1 MKKKLLATAMMCF
14 VMMSAQAQIYG
25 YDDYVRMPTMDL
37 NDPGIMNMA
46 IRAQAEA
53 AARQQ
58 EMAARRQE
66 MFRFYA
72 SRALEAHKAQRWYDV
87 IENATQA
94 ISIEPIGLIFVTRG
108 EAYEALGYYKEAI
121 TMARLLVLRR
131 AIRIPS
137 ETQPPS
143 SVAPTRIPVSGV
155 GNSLIAGQ

>member
-37 NDPGIMNMA
+37 YDPGIMNMA

-94 ISIEPIGLIFVTRG
+94 ISIEPIGLVFVTRG
-108 EAYEALGYYKEAI
+108 EAYEALGYYKEA
-121 TMARLLVLRR
+121 L
-131 AIRIPS
+131 
-137 ETQPPS
+137 
-143 SVAPTRIPVSGV
+143 
-155 GNSLIAGQ
+155 NDYKAGKRDNCPEAATAYNALKAKMKEMKKKK

>member
-14 VMMSAQAQIYG
+14 VMMSAQAQVYG

-37 NDPGIMNMA
+37 YDPGIMNMA

-72 SRALEAHKAQRWYDV
+72 SRALEAQKAQRWYDV

-94 ISIEPIGLIFVTRG
+94 ISIEPIGLVFVTRG
-108 EAYEALGYYKEAI
+108 EAYEALGYYKEA
-121 TMARLLVLRR
+121 L
-131 AIRIPS
+131 
-137 ETQPPS
+137 
-143 SVAPTRIPVSGV
+143 
-155 GNSLIAGQ
+155 NDYKAGKRDNCPEAATAYNALKAKMKEMKKKK

>member
-14 VMMSAQAQIYG
+14 VMMSAQAQVYG

-37 NDPGIMNMA
+37 YDPGVMNMA

-72 SRALEAHKAQRWYDV
+72 SRALEAQKAQRWYDV

-108 EAYEALGYYKEAI
+108 EAYEALGYYKEA
-121 TMARLLVLRR
+121 L
-131 AIRIPS
+131 
-137 ETQPPS
+137 
-143 SVAPTRIPVSGV
+143 
-155 GNSLIAGQ
+155 NDYKAGKRDNCPEAATAYNALKAKMKEMKKKK

>member
-37 NDPGIMNMA
+37 YDPGVMNMA

-94 ISIEPIGLIFVTRG
+94 ISIEPIGLVFVTRG
-108 EAYEALGYYKEAI
+108 EAYEALGYYKEA
-121 TMARLLVLRR
+121 L
-131 AIRIPS
+131 
-137 ETQPPS
+137 
-143 SVAPTRIPVSGV
+143 
-155 GNSLIAGQ
+155 NDYKAGKRDNCPEAATAYNALKAKMKEMKKKK

>member
-37 NDPGIMNMA
+37 YDPGVMNMA

-108 EAYEALGYYKEAI
+108 EAYEALGYYKEA
-121 TMARLLVLRR
+121 L
-131 AIRIPS
+131 
-137 ETQPPS
+137 
-143 SVAPTRIPVSGV
+143 
-155 GNSLIAGQ
+155 NDYKAGKRDNCPEAATAYNALKAKMKEMKKKK

>member
-14 VMMSAQAQIYG
+14 VMMSAQAQVYG

-37 NDPGIMNMA
+37 YDPGVMNMA

-58 EMAARRQE
+58 EMIARRQE

-72 SRALEAHKAQRWYDV
+72 SRALEAQKAQRWYDV

-94 ISIEPIGLIFVTRG
+94 ISIEPIGLVFVTRG
-108 EAYEALGYYKEAI
+108 EAYEALGYYKEA
-121 TMARLLVLRR
+121 L
-131 AIRIPS
+131 
-137 ETQPPS
+137 
-143 SVAPTRIPVSGV
+143 
-155 GNSLIAGQ
+155 NDYKAGKRDNCPEAATAYNALKAKMKEMKKKK

>member
-14 VMMSAQAQIYG
+14 VMMSAQAQYG

-37 NDPGIMNMA
+37 YDPGVMNMA

-72 SRALEAHKAQRWYDV
+72 SRALEAQKAQRWYDV

-94 ISIEPIGLIFVTRG
+94 ISIEPIGLVFVTRG
-108 EAYEALGYYKEAI
+108 EAYEALGYYKEALNDYK
-121 TMARLLVLRR
+121 TGKKDNCPEGATAYNALKAKMK
-131 AIRIPS
+131 
-137 ETQPPS
+137 EMKKKK
-143 SVAPTRIPVSGV
+143 
-155 GNSLIAGQ
+155 

>member
-1 MKKKLLATAMMCF
+1 MKKKLLGTAMMCF

-37 NDPGIMNMA
+37 YDPGTMNMA

-121 TMARLLVLRR
+121 RILSEILL
-131 AIRIPS
+131 
-137 ETQPPS
+137 QS

>member
-1 MKKKLLATAMMCF
+1 MRKKLLTTAMMCF
-14 VMMSAQAQIYG
+14 VMMSAQAQVYG

-37 NDPGIMNMA
+37 YDPGVMNMA

-58 EMAARRQE
+58 EMIARRQE

-72 SRALEAHKAQRWYDV
+72 SRALEAQKAQRWYDV

-94 ISIEPIGLIFVTRG
+94 ISIEPIGLVFVTRG

-121 TMARLLVLRR
+121 
-131 AIRIPS
+131 
-137 ETQPPS
+137 
-143 SVAPTRIPVSGV
+143 
-155 GNSLIAGQ
+155 NDYKAGKRDNCPEAATAYNALKAKMKEMKKKK